1 MNYSYSRWVPKTYS
15 DAGSISRSVLWQA
28 ANTKWHLAVVSYT
41 VPALGH
47 RTARIYCSEHNQVH
61 GCLPDVADY
70 FEVIHLGVGQDCN
83 RVGGNP
89 KPTLELLAPVLRKPF
104 W

>member
-1 MNYSYSRWVPKTYS
+1 VNNSYSRWVPKTYS

-28 ANTKWHLAVVSYT
+28 VNTQWRLAIVSYM

-47 RTARIYCSEHNQVH
+47 RPARIYCSEHNQVH

-70 FEVIHLGVGQDCN
+70 SEVIQV
-83 RVGGNP
+83 
-89 KPTLELLAPVLRKPF
+89 
-104 W
+104 